1 MKIVLNFDRLKI
13 NHQMKKIYKKII
25 VLIFVAYCSP
35 FAMQCFALNG
45 GPDLFGYIW
54 KDSND
59 TTGPVYNWID
69 ILSLSGATQ
78 VKLLGDDN
86 VRGPFGVGFNFH
98 YYWENVS
105 NFWVGSN
112 GYIGFNDFSGGQI
125 AVPVPTIPS
134 IGQPQDYLAIMAA
147 DLNFSGPGN
156 PGLCYYWSNGTD
168 TLIVSFINVPFWD
181 TTSSTYS
188 GSNTF
193 QIILSGVDSS
203 ITYQYQ
209 QQTGTYPYNPQ
220 FMSIGIENYSGQIGL
235 QQSYNTYPTANYAI
249 KFYYPSNST
258 YTVNDASVNWNN
270 NPGTGGIF
278 VSSNGNPFVMTTN
291 IANTGN
297 LPLAPVVANCQI
309 QNISNVV
316 QQQGVDSTG
325 NLGIYQNQTLTLSN
339 NPWQPTLVGRYKFT
353 TTLPTDGVYNN
364 NTLTQEVVVVDTT
377 FANIVLAYDNGVA
390 DFTNVSWQGGNGGAG
405 VYFIPPFHPCKISKV
420 SYYIAQNLNSVGF
433 YAKIYKDD
441 GNYNSAGT
449 LLDSIYID
457 GANVLIGW
465 NDVVLPTPIYIST
478 GGFYVGWYMG
488 GPFIGIGTNSDTLI
502 SHRAFEL
509 LNSTWSVYRNNEN
522 QNFLI
527 RATIEKS
534 PSGINEISTSEIN
547 VGNFYPSPAT
557 SIVSIDINTSENIT
571 AFYFSLFDITGQKT
585 MVDNRSNSISGGKQ
599 IYQLRTSDL
608 SSGIYFGE
616 FILNDN
622 IFRRK
627 LVIVK

>member
-1 MKIVLNFDRLKI
+1 
-13 NHQMKKIYKKII
+13 MKKIYKRII
-25 VLIFVAYCSP
+25 ILIFVAYCSP

-112 GYIGFNDFSGGQI
+112 GYIGFTDFSGGQI
-125 AVPVPTIPS
+125 AVPVPTIPN
-134 IGQPQDYLAIMAA
+134 IGQPQDYLAVMAA

-156 PGLCYYWSNGTD
+156 PALCYYWSNGTD

-181 TTSSTYS
+181 TTTSTYS

-209 QQTGTYPYNPQ
+209 QQVGTYPYNPQ

-249 KFYYPSNST
+249 KFYYPSNSS

-278 VSSNGNPFVMTTN
+278 VSRNGNPFVMTTN

-309 QNISNVV
+309 QNISNIV

-325 NLGIYQNQTLTLSN
+325 SLGIYQNQTLALSN
-339 NPWQPTLVGRYKFT
+339 VPWQPTLVGRYKFT
-353 TTLPTDGVYNN
+353 TTVPTDGVYNN
-364 NTLTQEVVVVDTT
+364 NTLTQEIVVVDTT
-377 FANIVLAYDNGVA
+377 FAQIVLAYDNGVA

-457 GANVLIGW
+457 GVNVINTGW
-465 NDVVLPTPIYIST
+465 NDVVLPTPIYLT
-478 GGFYVGWYMG
+478 NGGFYVGWYMG
-488 GPFIGIGTNSDTLI
+488 GAFIGIGTNSDTLI

-534 PSGINEISTSEIN
+534 PAGINEIVTNEIN
-547 VGNFYPSPAT
+547 VGNFYPSPT
-557 SIVSIDINTSENIT
+557 TNNVFMDINTSENIS
-571 AFYFSLFDITGQKT
+571 AFSFSLFDITGQKIMT
-585 MVDNRSNSISGGKQ
+585 DNRSNNISGGKQ
-599 IYQLRTSDL
+599 IFQLGTSNL

-616 FILNDN
+616 FRLNDK

-627 LVIVK
+627 LVITK